1 MELKNKIDSKKK
13 LLYLNVGQLQ
23 KDILNYI
30 NNIRA
35 NPITYYESLKREYP
49 FPSLEIYNLL
59 KFIYSLKNIKLPPL
73 KLDNDICKCSEDI
86 LSYIILYDEGKDE
99 INFGPND
106 KENYSLKRRLE
117 RIGKIN
123 VDNEEYIIFG
133 MDNPKSIIKDLLL
146 NDPNMEKLLDN
157 KFTLVGISCGIL
169 PSDRLCTIIDI
180 VEEEKFFD
188 SFRKK
193 GYYNIYEKGINLK
206 DNFSKMNY
214 HNNNINN
221 NIYSRRTKNKSFSS
235 GRIIYDNKNGNIKSI
250 NNNNNNNFPLENYYS
265 NNPHYELSINSINK
279 KVQEENPMIT
289 FSTQTENTYK
299 SDIYNN
305 DNVYKIQNNE
315 YKVNI
320 NKNGIPYL
328 NKNSKLLHQRNLSYS
343 NIRIPHLKKYNK
355 NYSTS
360 NINNSN
366 NLKNK
371 NNNFNYNLKLQSSV
385 KSLFN
390 KNIDQEKNITYTRS
404 IIPDIDGTFINVL
417 TRNTQFKDGSKLI
430 EYDTK

>member
-133 MDNPKSIIKDLLL
+133 MDNP
-146 NDPNMEKLLDN
+146 
-157 KFTLVGISCGIL
+157 
-169 PSDRLCTIIDI
+169 
-180 VEEEKFFD
+180 
-188 SFRKK
+188 
-193 GYYNIYEKGINLK
+193 
-206 DNFSKMNY
+206 
-214 HNNNINN
+214 
-221 NIYSRRTKNKSFSS
+221 
-235 GRIIYDNKNGNIKSI
+235 
-250 NNNNNNNFPLENYYS
+250 
-265 NNPHYELSINSINK
+265 
-279 KVQEENPMIT
+279 
-289 FSTQTENTYK
+289 
-299 SDIYNN
+299 
-305 DNVYKIQNNE
+305 
-315 YKVNI
+315 
-320 NKNGIPYL
+320 
-328 NKNSKLLHQRNLSYS
+328 
-343 NIRIPHLKKYNK
+343 
-355 NYSTS
+355 
-360 NINNSN
+360 
-366 NLKNK
+366 
-371 NNNFNYNLKLQSSV
+371 
-385 KSLFN
+385 
-390 KNIDQEKNITYTRS
+390 
-404 IIPDIDGTFINVL
+404 
-417 TRNTQFKDGSKLI
+417 
-430 EYDTK
+430 